1 MAGNGFGV
9 PCWTYYRSAR
19 PGRGMTRAWDAT
31 DNGNVI
37 VIQGLGCG
45 FCAGNFQSDG

>member
-1 MAGNGFGV
+1 
-9 PCWTYYRSAR
+9 
-19 PGRGMTRAWDAT
+19 MTRAWDAT

-37 VIQGLGCG
+37 VIQGPGCG